1 MGDEYYLSANEA
13 ALAVVATAMKK
24 ARLRLDTLCVNSL
37 MGGILF
43 SSGGM
48 IHIMAQGYM
57 GSIFQN
63 DPGVIMFIQGLVY
76 PIGLFYVVIMGVDL
90 FNSNVLFFSTAVVRG
105 AVSILDLC
113 ISWFVSW
120 WLNLVGNI
128 FVCYVISTYS
138 GVGTTKSFIR
148 SAVEIAETKNA
159 HGFVQTLLRGVAG
172 NFYVSMA
179 IYLQLMVKPLHVKF
193 FMLLLPIFTFV
204 SLGYSHVVAD
214 MYLMVMGLI
223 NHADVTVGEV
233 IWRVFIPGT
242 LGNMIGGS
250 AFGIVV
256 TWYLHLVVVE
266 RDQRELNLPQ
276 YDVRDEQPELN
287 QDSRVV
293 RRPLQISTED
303 DDDEPLDEEPEYI
316 NDKLGGIREE
326 EPSDS
331 SDSYRAEAPQALY
344 EDNLSRMNTRSTGIS
359 RLSNMSSY
367 RRLRSPKNVFP
378 VYGMGNAGKREREIA
393 GEFALKVK
401 SRHSGEIDSMLL
413 RAATTTGTVDLGANY
428 LGETLKRV
436 ITRSKVQKEERDI
449 EAQRI
454 VSPCPS
460 FSSYHSRHLTGVPIK
475 PLRSVSVDNVNKRML
490 QAGITPKAAR
500 GANEAAGIDS
510 MTTRPRMSSAMGESV
525 STAHTIDLIDSERQ
539 EPKGSTQSQFDVKD
553 FSPQKPA

>member
-1 MGDEYYLSANEA
+1 MGDEYYLTAHEA

-37 MGGILF
+37 VGGILF
-43 SSGGM
+43 STGGM
-48 IHIMAQGYM
+48 LHIMTQGYM
-57 GSIFQN
+57 DTVYKS
-63 DPGVIMFIQGLVY
+63 DPGVIMVIQGLVY

-128 FVCYVISTYS
+128 FVCYVITAYS
-138 GVGTTKSFIR
+138 GVGTHSGFARAAI
-148 SAVEIAETKNA
+148 EIAETKNE
-159 HGFVQTLLRGVAG
+159 HGFVHTLIRGIAG
-172 NFYVSMA
+172 NFYVSLA

-193 FMLLLPIFTFV
+193 LMMLLPIFTFV
-204 SLGYSHVVAD
+204 SLGYTHSVAD

-223 NHADVTVGEV
+223 NHANVSVGDVA
-233 IWRVFIPGT
+233 WRVFLPGA

-293 RRPLQISTED
+293 RRQQIPS
-303 DDDEPLDEEPEYI
+303 DDETEESRYI
-316 NDKLGGIREE
+316 DDKLDGIRE

-331 SDSYRAEAPQALY
+331 SDSYQEEMPQALY
-344 EDNLSRMNTRSTGIS
+344 EDNLSRINTRSTGIS
-359 RLSNMSSY
+359 RLSNASAY

-378 VYGMGNAGKREREIA
+378 VYGMGSAGKREREIA
-393 GEFALKVK
+393 GGPVKVK
-401 SRHSGEIDSMLL
+401 SRQSAEIDPILH
-413 RAATTTGTVDLGANY
+413 RANTISAESGASY
-428 LGETLKRV
+428 LGENLKRA
-436 ITRSKVQKEERDI
+436 ITRTVTHKDEGDI
-449 EAQRI
+449 ESQHVQTPR
-454 VSPCPS
+454 PS
-460 FSSYHSRHLTGVPIK
+460 FSSYHSRHLAGIPIR
-475 PLRSVSVDNVNKRML
+475 PLRSVSIDDLNKRMF
-490 QAGITPKAAR
+490 QAGITPRAAR

-510 MTTRPRMSSAMGESV
+510 MAIHPRMSPIMRESV
-525 STAHTIDLIDSERQ
+525 STTHTIDLIDSELGPPR
-539 EPKGSTQSQFDVKD
+539 SSDQSQFDVKD
-553 FSPQKPA
+553 YPTA